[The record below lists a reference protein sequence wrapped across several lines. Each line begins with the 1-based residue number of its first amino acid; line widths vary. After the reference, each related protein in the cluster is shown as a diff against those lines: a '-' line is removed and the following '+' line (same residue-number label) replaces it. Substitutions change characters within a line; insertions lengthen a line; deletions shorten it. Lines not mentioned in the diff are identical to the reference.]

1 MLNVTNGEKGD
12 SGSPL
17 MFDKE
22 DIFEVIGVVS
32 WGLGCARPGV
42 YGVYTNIASKLKYT
56 IYLVFLNELFQITCH
71 G

>member
-17 MFDKE
+17 MFDRE
-22 DIFEVIGVVS
+22 DMFEVIGVVS

-42 YGVYTNIASKLKYT
+42 YGVYTNIASKLT
-56 IYLVFLNELFQITCH
+56 FIYFFVWLE
-71 G
+71 

>member
-1 MLNVTNGEKGD
+1 MLNVTTWEKGD

-22 DIFEVIGVVS
+22 DMFEVIGVVS

-42 YGVYTNIASKLKYT
+42 YGVYTNIASKLTLINT
-56 IYLVFLNELFQITCH
+56 ITYLFGWNELF
-71 G
+71 